1 MYKHDTTRRVESE
14 VFPGVSIILKKMTEG
29 RRLELRAMLK
39 EPNARVRE
47 IIREQSALEKVAVED
62 RDNPKWLELQEEFE
76 EIMASK
82 VNPTYVLWGVKAV
95 EGLEA
100 EGRALTVT
108 DWKDWPSALFNE
120 VLDLV
125 KSESEL
131 NGVERKNSE
140 LRTISGEPAQLPPS
154 PSTVKPVE
162 STDGGAI
169 EIVPSTIG
177 IV

>member
-47 IIREQSALEKVAVED
+47 IIREQSALEKVPVED

-82 VNPTYVLWGVKAV
+82 VIPTYVLWGV
-95 EGLEA
+95 
-100 EGRALTVT
+100 
-108 DWKDWPSALFNE
+108 
-120 VLDLV
+120 
-125 KSESEL
+125 
-131 NGVERKNSE
+131 
-140 LRTISGEPAQLPPS
+140 
-154 PSTVKPVE
+154 
-162 STDGGAI
+162 
-169 EIVPSTIG
+169 
-177 IV
+177 